1 MTRHCFIIRHAG
13 QSERL
18 ALLLPQFRQLTAA
31 DYYVFEERF
40 TDPQSVTQRISPEH
54 WQVGR
59 DYLSDHQL
67 YAVKHT
73 GWQCGDYIAYAARD
87 LLPEYDYYW
96 IMDDDIAINMPLDV
110 FIRRTAELTQ
120 ECLACE
126 FSPRDESWMWFSSV
140 ANLLSQEVYGMLYCL
155 VRLSGS
161 AIDQMKAHRSKM
173 LPQGAGRLD
182 YPNDEAFT
190 GTLLMHLGVSCADLK
205 KVLPELFQPYFTLT
219 RPVLLAEL
227 AAEHTQGK
235 VLHPICDTTRCWQKI
250 ATRVKQQQFSS
261 LRDRLYTC
269 YLNLPEDILDQYFDQ
284 RFLTLLS
291 QAFDRQP
298 LLNFSRMII
307 DFPAQKF
314 PTFSRYWFYRSYILV
329 VELESEWGRYAI
341 DIQADHKVFM
351 IPRNKKARQ
360 RLKQSIFGSEG
371 KQELYRHDQWLFP
384 QLTTSLFCEDQD
396 FSLASLSTLIEKIDT
411 LIIGPSLEDSTCV
424 D

>member
-1 MTRHCFIIRHAG
+1 MDVGDEIKLGGNAVSILAYAKYTKVTGDKTYLPLMEALAEGILLMQGEQGKFVHFLENHDLSVKEPFRIIYYDGEAAFALIRLYKLSPYARWIESVERAFEYFI
-13 QSERL
+13 ENK
-18 ALLLPQFRQLTAA
+18 
-31 DYYVFEERF
+31 
-40 TDPQSVTQRISPEH
+40 H
-54 WQVGR
+54 WQFH
-59 DYLSDHQL
+59 DHWLSYCVNELSL
-67 YAVKHT
+67 Y
-73 GWQCGDYIAYAARD
+73 
-87 LLPEYDYYW
+87 
-96 IMDDDIAINMPLDV
+96 
-110 FIRRTAELTQ
+110 
-120 ECLACE
+120 
-126 FSPRDESWMWFSSV
+126 
-140 ANLLSQEVYGMLYCL
+140 
-155 VRLSGS
+155 
-161 AIDQMKAHRSKM
+161 
-173 LPQGAGRLD
+173 
-182 YPNDEAFT
+182 
-190 GTLLMHLGVSCADLK
+190 
-205 KVLPELFQPYFTLT
+205 PYFTLT

-235 VLHPICDTTRCWQKI
+235 VLHPICDPTRCWQKI

-384 QLTTSLFCEDQD
+384 QLTISLFCEDQD